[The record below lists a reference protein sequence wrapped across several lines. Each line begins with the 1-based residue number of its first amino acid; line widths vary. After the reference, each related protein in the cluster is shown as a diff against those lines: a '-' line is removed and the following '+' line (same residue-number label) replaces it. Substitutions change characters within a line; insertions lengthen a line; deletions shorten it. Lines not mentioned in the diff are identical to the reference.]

1 MPWRRLGR
9 PPFVKL
15 NSQSSTAG
23 EAMAAT
29 QTPLSESM
37 PAAIS
42 VAADSWPDVF
52 ALRPAKGAVVS
63 EISEATAAAPAPPE
77 ERVNFHI
84 GNPVEDGRLA
94 ERYARVAL
102 GLSAEGGAGG
112 EDPAAQLLAELGWSA
127 EQRPAVEFLL
137 GLIRRSGP
145 YLPRGGFQ
153 RSKPGEL
160 IERFLQW
167 LSRQPEPLAYDLGQS
182 SGRREIVLASGG
194 PAETLRVLF
203 HGLSRYL
210 ERLPAWVFLHE
221 FPLPAHL
228 RQFQGLE
235 FETLPSAEGCAV
247 ERLES
252 ALAERRASP
261 RFLVL
266 GRIPSEE
273 TRRALRR
280 LSRDYPLFVIEAND
294 APNQAS
300 LAREA
305 RMLNRTLR
313 LLTPGIFAPQLA
325 GLSTVFVAGY
335 HEFVR
340 LIERVHFE
348 LKGTPSA
355 AEVELLTYLLRSDWP
370 AARPAA
376 GGQPALYAEK
386 GPLLGEVQEALGEI
400 VAAVDAR
407 IARLAGKR
415 AARWEA
421 ALEAAA
427 ERSAAL
433 AARACRPLRRAW
445 TEEDPLEGL
454 GFREILQAIPERRED
469 LAAAFKAAF
478 LRHHPEYLPEASV
491 VVSGSA
497 RTALGLLGF
506 HCGLREAVAPDLS
519 WTYEHCFP
527 AVASVPLTADFQ
539 LDAERILAAVDERLR
554 ADGAWREAGAVVL
567 NNPHNASG
575 QAFAAETV
583 RRLLRGLLERGVL
596 VIDDLSYQQVAP
608 AGELSGPPTLRQL
621 ADELARLGYISA
633 EQADRVVTVHS
644 LSKTDCLAGARLC
657 VVEIREARLRER
669 FRQVNQA
676 VTPNYGALLL
686 AYLFYRRG
694 AQEVNSYW
702 RLRNAILEERMEALE
717 QAAQNLPAERNR
729 FGISI
734 VRPAGGMYPRM
745 TVNRL
750 PPGISLDWIASSLA
764 RQGVGL
770 VPLSTFA
777 HTEEGLE
784 IGRKSFRLT
793 LGGSDGAERLAAKTR
808 RVLIDLNRIIAEEEA
823 RYNRQRPDWR
833 APARIERLD
842 RAALRREWTAFERR
856 LGEAYREAAAEQ
868 LKRLGLSGPRSREGG
883 LPEEFFQ
890 ERLGV
895 FRRRFQDRLELTEQ
909 RLALAEAEEGS
920 KLRAWLEQEFQPDAL
935 ARRQTL
941 FQQRLY
947 DRTVHPTQMY
957 SIRSELC
964 WERVIEAIIAG
975 DRDWQGPA
983 AELARELAREHL
995 GLNVAIASREEGDEL
1010 LLDLE
1015 AQIAAEDWLRLGSD
1029 VERRTLLSYWG
1040 DWDGSNRPSGQGHH
1054 LVASVLMENVARMGR
1069 LLTLLA
1075 GADPAPAVDPALIE
1089 EVRRLPATHRRFRA
1103 LFEEINQLTHQ
1114 LERRYRGL
1122 LPFQVETGWMRRLG
1136 MRLHVARDPVVVL
1149 WEHNDR
1155 LERRML
1161 ELRRQRR
1168 RMLEYYFRLNR
1179 SLRECLRANL
1189 GALRQLGRRRALAL
1203 AASAYRDLLSR
1214 FVLTPRIH
1222 QNMVTSADPFA
1233 VDTTAYNLTEINE
1246 IAGRYGNPGMILALQ
1261 VSMSR
1266 EPEALIALDR
1276 KLRGQREEALRSGAA
1291 EMPPIRL
1298 APLFEDLDTVRAL
1311 PGYLDKIW
1319 EYAVQSRRLSQS
1331 PEQRFAEILGEI
1343 FIAGSDLSQEVGQTA
1358 GLAAFRQARFEVA
1371 RWLAERGLV
1380 GQVRV
1385 KMGAGE
1391 PMQRQGCYWAPISGR
1406 PAFCLNA
1413 ENEALLAQC
1422 VGASAKRSARYAT
1435 TPLLGVFAAEDLI
1448 TFQSNLSE
1456 TLRQLPDRER
1466 AELLYHVGQT
1476 QRFRLSELR
1485 RAAEPLTETRLQFSR
1500 RGVQELERLALGA
1513 RDELFEE
1520 FVKLATENFRRI
1532 LYGREEDVVGI
1543 YAVSYFVARSL
1554 PPLRDRPTVRP
1565 AGGPAASRGQRILE
1579 RIAATIP
1586 FARYG
1591 SSLRAIG
1598 HHQAQSF
1605 LLGVNQLTTG
1615 LFRSLDWFARART
1628 AEGDGEGVLA
1638 DRILPHLPVY
1648 EILHSLRLYQDLE
1661 LRWLWQL
1668 ERAFPA
1674 GNSAF
1679 AALREDADAI
1689 RGALPLFQKEL
1700 LRRHGV
1706 PVAEFF
1712 EGDRFIP
1719 RLLPALRPD
1728 LAVLLQ
1734 PDLFNTDAA
1743 ALLEAIGAAPAAGW
1757 RREVER
1763 LLSLPE
1769 KIRFWREKAWEL
1781 LMAPVFERVARFVEL
1796 ATALYSVARR
1806 APAEEGPAPAA
1817 PPGLRRA
1824 AAFLRGAQ
1832 EDSLQQFLLAAFE
1845 YLSAAPLGAL
1855 ELPANV
1861 VRAMKKDVERLVR
1874 IEEAVLPPRQQELL
1888 RYYLLQIA
1896 RLARENG

>member
-1 MPWRRLGR
+1 
-9 PPFVKL
+9 
-15 NSQSSTAG
+15 
-23 EAMAAT
+23 MAAT
-29 QTPLSESM
+29 PTSLSERA
-37 PAAIS
+37 PAGICA
-42 VAADSWPDVF
+42 AADAWGEIF
-52 ALRPAKGAVVS
+52 ALRPGKGAVVS
-63 EISEATAAAPAPPE
+63 EISEATAAAPVPPE

-84 GNPVEDGRLA
+84 GNPVEDARLV

-102 GLSAEGGAGG
+102 GLSAEGPAGG
-112 EDPAAQLLAELGWSA
+112 EDPAGRLCTELGWSA

-160 IERFLQW
+160 IERLLEW
-167 LSRQPEPLAYDLGQS
+167 LDRQSEPLAYDLGQS
-182 SGRREIVLASGG
+182 SGRREIILASGG
-194 PAETLRVLF
+194 VAETLRVLF
-203 HGLSRYL
+203 HGLSRQL
-210 ERLPAWVFLHE
+210 ERLPAWIFLHE
-221 FPLPAHL
+221 CPLPEHL
-228 RQFQGLE
+228 REFPGLE
-235 FETLPSAEGCAV
+235 LEVLPAAEARAL

-252 ALAERRASP
+252 ALEGRRASP
-261 RFLVL
+261 CFLVL
-266 GRIPSEE
+266 GRILSEE
-273 TRRALRR
+273 TRRVLRR
-280 LSRDYPLFVIEAND
+280 LSRDYPLFVVEAND

-305 RMLNRTLR
+305 GMLNRTLR

-340 LIERVHFE
+340 LIESVHFE

-355 AEVELLTYLLRSDWP
+355 AEVELLTYLLGRDWRGAQP
-370 AARPAA
+370 APD
-376 GGQPALYAEK
+376 GQPTLYAEK
-386 GPLLGEVQEALGEI
+386 GPLLGRVQEALGDS

-407 IARLAGKR
+407 IARLAGER
-415 AARWEA
+415 AARLEA
-421 ALEAAA
+421 ALAAA
-427 ERSAAL
+427 VERTAGL
-433 AARACRPLRRAW
+433 AARACRPLRRVWA
-445 TEEDPLEGL
+445 EEDQLEGL
-454 GFREILQAIPERRED
+454 GFREILQELPERRQD
-469 LAAAFKAAF
+469 LETAFRAAF
-478 LRHHPEYLPEASV
+478 LRHHPEYLPEASL

-497 RTALGLLGF
+497 RTALSLLGF
-506 HCGLREAVAPDLS
+506 HCGLREAVVPDLS

-539 LDAERILAAVDERLR
+539 LDGERILAVVEEKLR
-554 ADGAWREAGAVVL
+554 GDGAWREQGAVVL

-575 QAFAAETV
+575 QVFAAETL

-596 VIDDLSYQQVAP
+596 VIDDLSYRQVAP
-608 AGELSGPPTLRQL
+608 AGELIGPPTLRQL
-621 ADELARLGYISA
+621 AGELARLGYISA

-676 VTPNYGALLL
+676 VRPNYGALLL

-702 RLRNAILEERMEALE
+702 RLRNAILRERMEALE

-729 FGISI
+729 FGITI
-734 VRPAGGMYPRM
+734 TRPAGGMYPRM

-793 LGGSDGAERLAAKTR
+793 LGGADGAERLAAKTR

-823 RYNRQRPDWR
+823 RYNRKRPAWR
-833 APARIERLD
+833 APARAARLD
-842 RAALRREWTAFERR
+842 RAALVREWAAMERR
-856 LGEAYREAAAEQ
+856 LAEYYREAAAEE
-868 LKRLGLSGPRSREGG
+868 LKRLGISGQRGPEKG

-890 ERLGV
+890 ERLEV

-909 RLALAEAEEGS
+909 RLALAEAEEG
-920 KLRAWLEQEFQPDAL
+920 KTLRAWLEQEFQPDVP
-935 ARRQTL
+935 ARRQAL

-964 WERVIEAIIAG
+964 WERVSEAIIAG
-975 DRDWQGPA
+975 DRDWRGPA

-1015 AQIAAEDWLRLGSD
+1015 AQIAAEDWLRLGAD
-1029 VERRTLLSYWG
+1029 LERRTLLSYWG

-1069 LLTLLA
+1069 LLTLLV
-1075 GADPAPAVDPALIE
+1075 GADPGRAVSPALLE
-1089 EVRRLPATHRRFRA
+1089 EVRRLPATNRRFRA
-1103 LFEEINQLTHQ
+1103 LFDEINQLTHQ

-1122 LPFQVETGWMRRLG
+1122 LPFQLEAGWIRKLG

-1161 ELRRQRR
+1161 ELRRRRR
-1168 RMLEYYFRLNR
+1168 RMLEYYFRLNQ
-1179 SLRECLRANL
+1179 SLRDCLRANL
-1189 GALRQLGRRRALAL
+1189 DGFRQLGRRRALAL
-1203 AASAYRDLLSR
+1203 AASSYRDLLSR

-1233 VDTTAYNLTEINE
+1233 IDTTAYNLTEINE

-1261 VSMSR
+1261 VSMST

-1276 KLRGQREEALRSGAA
+1276 KLRGRREEALRSGAG

-1298 APLFEDLDTVRAL
+1298 APLFEDLEAVRGL

-1331 PEQRFAEILGEI
+1331 AGQRFAEILCEI
-1343 FIAGSDLSQEVGQTA
+1343 FIAGSDLSQEVGQIA
-1358 GLAAFRQARFEVA
+1358 GLAAFRQARFQVA

-1380 GQVRV
+1380 GEVRV

-1391 PMQRQGCYWAPISGR
+1391 PMQRQGCYYAPISGR

-1413 ENEALLAQC
+1413 ENEALLAHC

-1456 TLRQLPDRER
+1456 TLRHLPVRER
-1466 AELLYHVGQT
+1466 AELLYHVGRT
-1476 QRFRLSELR
+1476 QRFRLNELR
-1485 RAAEPLTETRLQFSR
+1485 RAAEPLTETRLRFSR
-1500 RGVQELERLALGA
+1500 RGVQELERLTLGT

-1598 HHQAQSF
+1598 HNQAQTF

-1615 LFRSLDWFARART
+1615 LFRSLDWFARAR
-1628 AEGDGEGVLA
+1628 AGEGDGESLLA
-1638 DRILPHLPVY
+1638 DRILPRLPVY

-1661 LRWLWQL
+1661 LRWLWQM

-1689 RGALPLFQKEL
+1689 RGLLPLFQKEL
-1700 LRRHGV
+1700 LRRHGL

-1743 ALLEAIGAAPAAGW
+1743 ALLEAIGGAPAAAW

-1781 LMAPVFERVARFVEL
+1781 LMGPVFERVSRFVEL

-1806 APAEEGPAPAA
+1806 APAAEGPAPGA
-1817 PPGLRRA
+1817 PPAGLRQA
-1824 AAFLRGAQ
+1824 VAFLRGAQ
-1832 EDSLQQFLLAAFE
+1832 EDSLQQFLLAALE
-1845 YLSAAPLGAL
+1845 YLSATPLGGL

-1874 IEEAVLPPRQQELL
+1874 IEEAVLPARRQDLL

-1896 RLARENG
+1896 RLAGDNG